1 MKIKFV
7 VKLEE
12 RNSSNRFLVRNTES
26 YNRIIPFA
34 FRYFQ
39 FKEQIAYFDS
49 KEEAIAAYKEA
60 FECEGAQGLP
70 VILEAI
76 VEE

>member
-12 RNSSNRFLVRNTES
+12 CNSSNRFLVKNAEG
-26 YNRIIPFA
+26 YNGIIPFA
-34 FRYFQ
+34 FRCFQ
-39 FKEQIAYFDS
+39 FKEQIVYFDS
-49 KEEAIAAYKEA
+49 KEEAIAAYKKA
-60 FECEGAQGLP
+60 FECEEVQGLP